1 MKNKIPVKTELIAID
16 KDQVLTEA
24 MVLMEKKN
32 ISHLLVRDEGEIV
45 GIITERDIAD
55 KFANFRD
62 LKTERKLKSEQF
74 HVSSA
79 MNKNL
84 KTIPFDAKITD
95 AAKLMIENGIS
106 SLPVVENNKITGIVT
121 KTDLIKEV
129 NQSGKEVAGFYSK
142 VPVTITLGS
151 SIVSAR
157 KVMLNHGI
165 HRILVTDEKGEKL
178 LGILS
183 ERAVASALR
192 DFRSALDKYKHAD
205 VRKLKV
211 DDYMKRDP
219 ITINPD
225 VTVSEAAEIM
235 CEKSISGLPV
245 VDDTLG
251 ILTKTDIV
259 RGISE
264 GTLP

>member
-32 ISHLLVRDEGEIV
+32 ISHLLVKDEGEIV

-157 KVMLNHGI
+157 TYPKEQLHP
-165 HRILVTDEKGEKL
+165 H
-178 LGILS
+178 
-183 ERAVASALR
+183 
-192 DFRSALDKYKHAD
+192 
-205 VRKLKV
+205 
-211 DDYMKRDP
+211 
-219 ITINPD
+219 
-225 VTVSEAAEIM
+225 
-235 CEKSISGLPV
+235 
-245 VDDTLG
+245 
-251 ILTKTDIV
+251 
-259 RGISE
+259 
-264 GTLP
+264 